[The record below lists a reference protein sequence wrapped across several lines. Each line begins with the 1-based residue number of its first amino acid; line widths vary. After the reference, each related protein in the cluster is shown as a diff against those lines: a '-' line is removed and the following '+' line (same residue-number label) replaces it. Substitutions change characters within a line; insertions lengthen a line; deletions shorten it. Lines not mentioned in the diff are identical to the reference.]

1 MDKGTVETRIR
12 ELGRELNITAY
23 PHKFRRTC
31 ATFALRRGMDLMYV
45 SKMLGHDNV
54 QTTQI
59 SLDLDEETMREQHK
73 KFVV

>member
-1 MDKGTVETRIR
+1 
-12 ELGRELNITAY
+12 
-23 PHKFRRTC
+23 
-31 ATFALRRGMDLMYV
+31 MYV

-59 SLDLDEETMREQHK
+59 YLDLDEETLKEQHK

>member
-1 MDKGTVETRIR
+1 M
-12 ELGRELNITAY
+12 GRALNIEAY

-59 SLDLDEETMREQHK
+59 YLDLDEETMKEQHRK
-73 KFVV
+73 YVV

>member
-1 MDKGTVETRIR
+1 MDKSSVEATIR
-12 ELGRELNITAY
+12 EIGRTLNIKAH

-59 SLDLDEETMREQHK
+59 YLDLDEETMKEQHR
-73 KFVV
+73 KFVI